1 VEPTLWFVI
10 VFLILFKIPLLYLCY
25 VIWWAVKDPP
35 LPGEGLGEVGDGLG
49 SGGGPE
55 SGSWWKRRASRPAR
69 RGPHGSPARRPAP
82 AVVKAR
88 SRTDA

>member
-1 VEPTLWFVI
+1 MLWFTLWYMVI
-10 VFLILFKIPLLYLCY
+10 LKIPALCLCY

-35 LPGEGLGEVGDGLG
+35 APGEGLGEAGADLG

-55 SGSWWKRRASRPAR
+55 SGSWWKRRAHDRSAR
-69 RGPHGSPARRPAP
+69 RGPHGSPARRPVT
-82 AVVKAR
+82 AVVKAL